1 MIKFTAINKQHA
13 EIAQK
18 QVEALG
24 LKAKVVGRSVLVA
37 HDWNQP
43 DSGQQERIIGIM
55 TQAMAHTE
63 TPNEWD
69 IQYMNEGKNEN

>member
-24 LKAKVVGRSVLVA
+24 LKAKVVGRSVLVG
-37 HDWNQP
+37 HCWNQP
-43 DSGQQERIIGIM
+43 DSGQQDRIIGIM

-63 TPNEWD
+63 TPTSWD
-69 IQYMNEGKNEN
+69 ENYMNEEKQQ